1 MTNFKEGLK
10 KEEVVEALS
19 IATLVGG
26 TIVIPH
32 LRRAYEFWDA
42 LEANN

>member
-1 MTNFKEGLK
+1 LETCYKEGLK
-10 KEEVVEALS
+10 KEEVVEVLG

-32 LRRAYEFWDA
+32 LRKAYEF
-42 LEANN
+42 